1 MNTVYYS
8 LRSDPEVFFLFGGY
22 DTRIRKYS
30 ENKDRFTKQMLIF
43 GLPLAGGSPFCLA
56 LDAAGS
62 GAGRACLTGILKNM
76 TQCVILLD
84 EDEQKNNTR
93 CCTR

>member
-22 DTRIRKYS
+22 DTRIRKES

-43 GLPLAGGSPFCLA
+43 GLPLAGGSFFYC
-56 LDAAGS
+56 S
-62 GAGRACLTGILKNM
+62 ERGRIRGGKGPPDRDIEKYDTMCYFI
-76 TQCVILLD
+76 
-84 EDEQKNNTR
+84 R
-93 CCTR
+93 